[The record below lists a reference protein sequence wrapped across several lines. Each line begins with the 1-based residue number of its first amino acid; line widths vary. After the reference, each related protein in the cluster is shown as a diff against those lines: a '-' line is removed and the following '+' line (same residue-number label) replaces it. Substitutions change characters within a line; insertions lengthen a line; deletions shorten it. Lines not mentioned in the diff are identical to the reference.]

1 MQEYTTI
8 EYPPSRGEHNMHTL
22 VEVDVSNT

>member
-1 MQEYTTI
+1 MQEYTTFS
-8 EYPPSRGEHNMHTL
+8 YPPSRGEHYMHTL